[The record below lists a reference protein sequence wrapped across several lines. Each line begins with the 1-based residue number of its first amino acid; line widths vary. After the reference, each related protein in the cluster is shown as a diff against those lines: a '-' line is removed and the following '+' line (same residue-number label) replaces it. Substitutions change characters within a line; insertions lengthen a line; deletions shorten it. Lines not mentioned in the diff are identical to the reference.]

1 MSDLD
6 INVVANGEGV
16 IIFIPFPINGPDA
29 TWEACAANPTYTLEY
44 QEVGGSTWINIDT
57 P

>member
-16 IIFIPFPINGPDA
+16 IFFIPFPINGPTADA
-29 TWEACAANPTYTLEY
+29 T
-44 QEVGGSTWINIDT
+44 
-57 P
+57 